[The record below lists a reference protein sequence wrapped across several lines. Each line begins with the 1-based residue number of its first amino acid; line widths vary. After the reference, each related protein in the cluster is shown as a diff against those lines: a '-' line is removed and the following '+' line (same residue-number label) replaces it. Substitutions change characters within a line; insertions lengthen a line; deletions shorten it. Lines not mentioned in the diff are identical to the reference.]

1 MIGFAL
7 YGPSK
12 LSITKKKCRKH
23 WSKKNVKEAV
33 NVAKAVESLLQICT
47 FKEYNYYMLYHIL

>member
-12 LSITKKKCRKH
+12 LSITKKKCRKD
-23 WSKKNVKEAV
+23 WCEKNVKEEV
-33 NVAKAVESLLQICT
+33 SIAKAVESLL
-47 FKEYNYYMLYHIL
+47 